1 MDGIQYLKL
10 VADARAFRQSAWL
23 VEREI
28 GRLGAKPSETA
39 PLGGAAGWPS
49 QTVWEALK
57 TASHFN
63 LGIAFELRIKCLLH
77 LADVKPYSG
86 TDGHRLGML
95 YGQLPSPVPKRL
107 EGLYQKSLN
116 GRALMLTAFLNAGTP
131 DTPPRPPNT
140 ELKTLHEWCIYFD
153 KEMRLWEKRYSWEA
167 VSEGVWR
174 HYVENLDPLL
184 SFVDKIES
192 LGAELARKKR
202 LIL

>member
-1 MDGIQYLKL
+1 MDSIQYLKL

-28 GRLGAKPSETA
+28 GRLGAKPGETA

-63 LGIAFELRIKCLLH
+63 LGIAFELR
-77 LADVKPYSG
+77 V
-86 TDGHRLGML
+86 
-95 YGQLPSPVPKRL
+95 
-107 EGLYQKSLN
+107 
-116 GRALMLTAFLNAGTP
+116 
-131 DTPPRPPNT
+131 
-140 ELKTLHEWCIYFD
+140 
-153 KEMRLWEKRYSWEA
+153 EMRLWEKRYSWEA

-184 SFVDKIES
+184 AFVDKIES

-202 LIL
+202 LIS